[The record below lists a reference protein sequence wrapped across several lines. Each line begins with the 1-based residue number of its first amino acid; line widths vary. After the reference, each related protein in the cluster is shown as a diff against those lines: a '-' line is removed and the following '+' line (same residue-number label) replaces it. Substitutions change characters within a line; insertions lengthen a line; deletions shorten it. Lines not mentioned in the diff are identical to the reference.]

1 MFCKTSVVSDNYWL
15 MNTDGKVVAVADVLQ
30 ITHAAVST
38 VSQVRTFLGLYN
50 AQLFLSSHCLC

>member
-15 MNTDGKVVAVADVLQ
+15 MNTDGKVVAVVDVLQ

-38 VSQVRTFLGLYN
+38 VSQVCTFLGLYN
-50 AQLFLSSHCLC
+50 AQLFLH